1 MLKKFFF
8 YIISF
13 SFFLIIL
20 EIAFSTFF
28 YFKSGFAGPIFKLF
42 LKEIKNTEEMIMES
56 VKIDPATNKMVPGK
70 YLINGVNYSV
80 NSKGFRGNNFSD
92 LNKDNCRI
100 ISLGGSITLGVE
112 KSYPDLLGRMVL
124 KKNDKCESLNFGMG
138 SKGLNYV
145 EELFFNEVIGYEPNI
160 VTIMANRNAT
170 MYDSYGSGSKSPGII
185 SSKKDYFI
193 YKLNRFLFTNLMTFR
208 FLDLSIKRI
217 IFISSKDTS
226 KIVNPNNESLLHSV
240 NYFKEK
246 YHNQLENIAKVS
258 EEKDIKIVLIK
269 EPYYLD
275 LKLQNEINKFSREVL
290 LEKLIKYQKEDYK
303 DKNILFWAYTNAL
316 LNSIL
321 DDIQKKY
328 KNVLVVDPT
337 IILYNEKKEKNF
349 LADGN
354 HLTNNGH
361 NVVAQEI
368 FKKIE
373 KYF

>member
-1 MLKKFFF
+1 MLKKFNF
-8 YIISF
+8 YLITLSIFVIIF
-13 SFFLIIL
+13 EII
-20 EIAFSTFF
+20 FSTFF
-28 YFKSGFAGPIFKLF
+28 YFKSDFTGPIFILF
-42 LKEIKNTEEMIMES
+42 LKDTKTTEEMIMES

-70 YLINGVNYSV
+70 YTIDGVKYLV
-80 NSKGFRGNNFSD
+80 NSKGFRGDNFSNSNRND
-92 LNKDNCRI
+92 CRI

-112 KSYPDLLGRMVL
+112 KSYPDLLGKMIL
-124 KKNDKCESLNFGMG
+124 KKNEKCESLNFGMG

-160 VTIMANRNAT
+160 ITIMANRNAT

-193 YKLNRFLFTNLMTFR
+193 YMMNRFLFSNLMTFR
-208 FLDLSIKRI
+208 FLDLSMKRI
-217 IFISSKDTS
+217 MFISSKDTS
-226 KIVNPNNESLLHSV
+226 KIVNPTNESLLHSI

-246 YHNQLENIAKVS
+246 YHNQLANIAKVS

-275 LKLQNEINKFSREVL
+275 LKLQNEINKFSRKEL
-290 LEKLIKYQKEDYK
+290 LEKLIDYQKEDYE
-303 DKNILFWAYTNAL
+303 DKNVLFWVYTNAL
-316 LNSIL
+316 LNSIF

-328 KNVLVVDPT
+328 KNVFVVDPT

-361 NVVAQEI
+361 YIVAKEI
-368 FKKIE
+368 FKEIE

>member
-8 YIISF
+8 YTIAFFI
-13 SFFLIIL
+13 FLIIFK
-20 EIAFSTFF
+20 IIFSIFF

-42 LKEIKNTEEMIMES
+42 LKETKTTEEMIMES
-56 VKIDPATNKMVPGK
+56 IKIDPSTNKMVPGK
-70 YLINGVNYSV
+70 FIINGVNYSI

-92 LNKDNCRI
+92 LNRNNCRV
-100 ISLGGSITLGVE
+100 ISLGGSITLGAE
-112 KSYPDLLGRMVL
+112 KSYPDLLGKMIL

-160 VTIMANRNAT
+160 ITIMANRNAT

-193 YKLNRFLFTNLMTFR
+193 YRLNRFLFTNLMTFR
-208 FLDLSIKRI
+208 FLDLSMKRI
-217 IFISSKDTS
+217 IFISSKDAS
-226 KIVNPNNESLLHSV
+226 KIVNPTNESLLHSL

-246 YHNQLENIAKVS
+246 YHNQLANIANVS
-258 EEKDIKIVLIK
+258 REKDIKIVLIK

-275 LKLQNEINKFSREVL
+275 LKLQNEINKLSREEL
-290 LEKLIKYQKEDYK
+290 LDKLTKYQKEDYE
-303 DKNILFWAYTNAL
+303 DKKILFWAYTNAL
-316 LNSIL
+316 LNSIF
-321 DDIQKKY
+321 DDIQKNY

-337 IILYNEKKEKNF
+337 ILLYNEKKEKNF

-361 NVVAQEI
+361 FIVAKEI
-368 FKKIE
+368 YKKIE

>member
-8 YIISF
+8 YIITLSV
-13 SFFLIIL
+13 FLIIF
-20 EIAFSTFF
+20 EIIFSAFF
-28 YFKSGFAGPIFKLF
+28 YLKSGFAGPIFRLF
-42 LKEIKNTEEMIMES
+42 LQETKTTEEMIMES

-70 YLINGVNYSV
+70 YTINGVKYSV
-80 NSKGFRGNNFSD
+80 NSRGFRGNNFSD
-92 LNKDNCRI
+92 LNKNNCRI

-112 KSYPDLLGRMVL
+112 KSYPDLLNKMII

-138 SKGLNYV
+138 SKGLNYI

-185 SSKKDYFI
+185 SSKRDYYIF
-193 YKLNRFLFTNLMTFR
+193 KLNRFLFTNIMTFR
-208 FLDLSIKRI
+208 FLDLSMKRI
-217 IFISSKDTS
+217 MFISFKDTS
-226 KIVNPNNESLLHSV
+226 KIVNPNNESLLHYIT
-240 NYFKEK
+240 YFKEK
-246 YHNQLENIAKVS
+246 YHNQLANIAKVS

-275 LKLQNEINKFSREVL
+275 LKLQNEINKIGRKEL
-290 LEKLIKYQKEDYK
+290 LEKLTKYQKEDYE

-316 LNSIL
+316 LNRIL
-321 DDIQKKY
+321 EDIQKKH

-337 IILYNEKKEKNF
+337 IILYNDKKEKNF